1 MFRERFDGWGGD
13 HIEGLSS
20 LPRFELRKEV
30 ARTQALGERL
40 AKGDWSV
47 AEELCLMHMY
57 LCAII
62 AKGVAHRHRQEVD
75 EMVSWAYVGLVAGC
89 RRIFVGEA
97 TTQNVTGYLI
107 CSAKSAC
114 INNRRDRATGLSQW
128 DMAQYAHEGLPLPQR
143 SGDLRSLEIP
153 ILSDEMAHIEFF
165 DSFLPMLTD
174 RELDVFCLLTKGYDE
189 AEVWQELNFGRATFF
204 AIRQSIERKFE
215 KWMDTWY
222 RR

>member
-1 MFRERFDGWGGD
+1 MFLSRFDRSGD
-13 HIEGLSS
+13 HIEGLGS

-30 ARTQALGERL
+30 EKTQALGERL
-40 AKGDWSV
+40 AKGEWAV

-75 EMVSWAYVGLVAGC
+75 EMVSWAYYGLVAGC
-89 RRIFVGEA
+89 RRIFTGEA

-107 CSAKSAC
+107 SCSKSAC
-114 INNRRDRATGLSQW
+114 INNRRDRATGLTQWEMSQYR
-128 DMAQYAHEGLPLPQR
+128 AEGLPFPNRLNDPK
-143 SGDLRSLEIP
+143 SMDIP
-153 ILSDEMAHIEFF
+153 LMSEDMANVEFF

-189 AEVWQELNFGRATFF
+189 EEVWGELGFLRATFYNTK
-204 AIRQSIERKFE
+204 QSIERKFE

-222 RR
+222 RA